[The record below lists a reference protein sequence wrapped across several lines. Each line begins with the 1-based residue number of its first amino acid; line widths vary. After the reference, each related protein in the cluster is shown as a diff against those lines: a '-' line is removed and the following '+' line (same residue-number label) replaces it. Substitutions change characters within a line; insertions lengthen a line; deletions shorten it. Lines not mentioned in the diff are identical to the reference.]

1 MAFRVSA
8 IMLDLVETA
17 ADAQSA
23 AEVGRRLFA
32 ALQPFGARAIF
43 ARSILS
49 LRPEHQYTYSRISPP
64 GWEELFSERRIAES
78 NFMVRELSRR
88 SEPFRWLQSEIRT
101 ESERELAQ
109 VLKDWNF
116 PDGISAPV
124 RGPGGYLGVT
134 SLAFER
140 LHQLAPEEKMAI
152 GLAATVL
159 HHRMCALSPSEQAEP
174 ARLSPR
180 ERDCLALVAEGRPDW
195 EIGELLGIGE
205 TTVVTHVQNAR
216 RKLGAKSRAQA
227 IAVCIA
233 RGLI

>member
-1 MAFRVSA
+1 MTFHISA
-8 IMLDLVETA
+8 IMLDLIETA
-17 ADAQSA
+17 AEAQSA
-23 AEVGRRLFA
+23 AEVGRRFFT

-49 LRPEHQYTYSRISPP
+49 LRPDHDYAYSRISPP
-64 GWEELFSERRIAES
+64 GWEELFSQRRIAES

-101 ESERELAQ
+101 DAERELVQ
-109 VLKDWNF
+109 LLKEWNF

-140 LHQLAPEEKMAI
+140 LHQLAPEERAAI

-159 HHRMCALSPSEQAEP
+159 HHRMCALTPPGVAEP

-180 ERDCLALVAEGRPDW
+180 ERDCLALVAEGRADW
-195 EIGELLGIGE
+195 EIGETLGIAQ
-205 TTVVTHVQNAR
+205 TTVITHLQNAR
-216 RKLGAKSRAQA
+216 AKLDAKSRAQA
-227 IAVCIA
+227 VAVCIA